1 MHLMQHLSFNGTC
14 AEAFRF
20 YEQCLRG
27 ELQTIMTHGES
38 PMAAQT
44 PPEWKDRVMHAAL
57 KVNGNVLMG
66 ADVPPDS
73 YKQPTGFAVAIQLED
88 AAEAERIFGALAE
101 KGTVTLALQQTFWAE
116 RFGMLVD
123 RFGIPWM
130 INCGTTA

>member
-1 MHLMQHLSFNGTC
+1 
-14 AEAFRF
+14 
-20 YEQCLRG
+20 
-27 ELQTIMTHGES
+27 
-38 PMAAQT
+38 MAAQT